1 MTHCSD
7 DDLVLHY
14 YGESP
19 EAGEHVAACGVC
31 AERARD
37 LAALLGIV
45 DEPVPDRGDKYGREV
60 WERVQPHLDT
70 RGAGLVGPTD
80 DSPAKVLSLDAGLTR
95 PASRGTFDLADAD
108 LTTPAPRRGFRGA
121 DLVRSAGVRWA
132 LAAAATVALVATSF
146 VAGRLSMTPTSAP
159 AVAPTRTASA
169 DTSDPQLARRV
180 LLLSVADHLERSDR
194 VLTDIMNS
202 SAADLSVEQQWAGDL
217 IAANRLFRQDAVD
230 ANEASV
236 ANVLDELERALL
248 DVVHQPSDA
257 PADLDQ
263 IRRRID
269 SAALLFK
276 VRVLGNELRQRE
288 LGPDASSKNSTT
300 PIS

>member
-7 DDLVLHY
+7 DDLVLHH

-19 EAGEHVAACGVC
+19 EAGEHVAACAMC
-31 AERARD
+31 AERARN
-37 LAALLGIV
+37 LAALLETV
-45 DEPVPDRGDKYGREV
+45 DEPVPDRGDEYGREV

-70 RGAGLVGPTD
+70 SGAGLVRPAD
-80 DSPAKVLSLDAGLTR
+80 DSPAKVLSLDAGLT
-95 PASRGTFDLADAD
+95 
-108 LTTPAPRRGFRGA
+108 TPAPHRRFRGA

-146 VAGRLSMTPTSAP
+146 VAGRLSMTSTSAP

-169 DTSDPQLARRV
+169 DASDPQLARRV

-202 SAADLSVEQQWAGDL
+202 PAADLSVEQQWAGDL

-288 LGPDASSKNSTT
+288 LGPDAPSKNSTT

>member
-19 EAGEHVAACGVC
+19 EAGDHLAACAAC

-37 LAALLGIV
+37 LAALLATV
-45 DEPVPDRGDKYGREV
+45 DEPVPVRDERYGTEV
-60 WERVQPHLDT
+60 WYRVRPQLE
-70 RGAGLVGPTD
+70 
-80 DSPAKVLSLDAGLTR
+80 PA
-95 PASRGTFDLADAD
+95 
-108 LTTPAPRRGFRGA
+108 RGFW
-121 DLVRSAGVRWA
+121 RSATFRWA
-132 LAAAATVALVATSF
+132 LAAAATVALVASSF
-146 VAGRLSMTPTSAP
+146 VAGRLSMQPATRATAP
-159 AVAPTRTASA
+159 IQRAAVDTA
-169 DTSDPQLARRV
+169 DPQMARRV

-194 VLTDIMNS
+194 VLTDIMN
-202 SAADLSVEQQWAGDL
+202 APEADLSVEQQWADDL
-217 IAANRLFRQDAVD
+217 IAANRLYRQDALD
-230 ANEASV
+230 ANEGSV
-236 ANVLDELERALL
+236 ATVLDELERALL
-248 DVVHQPSDA
+248 DVVHRPADA

-276 VRVLGNELRQRE
+276 VRVLTNELRQRQ
-288 LGPDASSKNSTT
+288 LGPAALPTSDNA

>member
-1 MTHCSD
+1 
-7 DDLVLHY
+7 
-14 YGESP
+14 
-19 EAGEHVAACGVC
+19 
-31 AERARD
+31 
-37 LAALLGIV
+37 
-45 DEPVPDRGDKYGREV
+45 
-60 WERVQPHLDT
+60 
-70 RGAGLVGPTD
+70 
-80 DSPAKVLSLDAGLTR
+80 
-95 PASRGTFDLADAD
+95 
-108 LTTPAPRRGFRGA
+108 
-121 DLVRSAGVRWA
+121 
-132 LAAAATVALVATSF
+132 VALVASSF
-146 VAGRLSMTPTSAP
+146 VAGRLSMTSTSAP
-159 AVAPTRTASA
+159 AVAPTRTASV
-169 DTSDPQLARRV
+169 DVSDPQLARRV

-202 SAADLSVEQQWAGDL
+202 PAADLSVEQQWAGDL

-276 VRVLGNELRQRE
+276 VRVLSNELRQRE
-288 LGPDASSKNSTT
+288 LGPDAPLKNSTT

>member
-1 MTHCSD
+1 
-7 DDLVLHY
+7 
-14 YGESP
+14 
-19 EAGEHVAACGVC
+19 
-31 AERARD
+31 
-37 LAALLGIV
+37 
-45 DEPVPDRGDKYGREV
+45 
-60 WERVQPHLDT
+60 
-70 RGAGLVGPTD
+70 
-80 DSPAKVLSLDAGLTR
+80 
-95 PASRGTFDLADAD
+95 
-108 LTTPAPRRGFRGA
+108 
-121 DLVRSAGVRWA
+121 
-132 LAAAATVALVATSF
+132 VALVATSF

-159 AVAPTRTASA
+159 AVAPTRTASV